1 MDNFDLKKYLA
12 EGRLFEEENE
22 EKKKVAKKKVK
33 KESVDFKQAEIE
45 KEAKKWFSE
54 IMKERDSWDT
64 EDLDIFIDYCIDKG
78 LIDSNLDEP
87 EIRPIIDEV
96 MDYVENVLGYPLCRC

>member
-33 KESVDFKQAEIE
+33 KESVDSKLAEIE
-45 KEAKKWFSE
+45 KEAKTWWAKT
-54 IMKERDSWDT
+54 MKGRDSWDN
-64 EDLDIFIDYCIDKG
+64 EDMDIFIDYLMDKG
-78 LIDSNLDEP
+78 LVDPNSDELSDTI
-87 EIRPIIDEV
+87 EELES
-96 MDYVENVLGYPLCRC
+96 YVENVLGYELCRC

>member
-33 KESVDFKQAEIE
+33 KESVDSKLAEIE
-45 KEAKKWFSE
+45 KEAKKWWAK
-54 IMKERDSWDT
+54 IMKGRDSWDT
-64 EDLDIFIDYCIDKG
+64 EDLDMFIDYLMDKG
-78 LIDSNLDEP
+78 LVDPNLDEP
-87 EIRPIIDEV
+87 TIRPIIDELES
-96 MDYVENVLGYPLCRC
+96 YVENVLGYPLCRC